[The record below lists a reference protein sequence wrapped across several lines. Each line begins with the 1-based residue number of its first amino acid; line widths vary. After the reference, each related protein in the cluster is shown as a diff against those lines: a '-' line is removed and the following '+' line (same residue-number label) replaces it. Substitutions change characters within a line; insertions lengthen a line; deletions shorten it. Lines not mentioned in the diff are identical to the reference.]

1 MLISETSG
9 RGVPKITSYY
19 GKDSILI
26 RDNNILVTIPLRW
39 INNVGDK
46 VVDKMGDK
54 IKVNKTQR
62 KIIDGMIDYPNVTL
76 PQFMIE
82 IGLGRTAIQNNV
94 TYLRKNGLSERVG
107 SNKTGYWKVKVEQ

>member
-26 RDNNILVTIPLRW
+26 RDNNILVTIPLRL
-39 INNVGDK
+39 IDNVGDK

-54 IKVNKTQR
+54 IKINKTP
-62 KIIDGMIDYPNVTL
+62 K
-76 PQFMIE
+76 E
-82 IGLGRTAIQNNV
+82 NN
-94 TYLRKNGLSERVG
+94 RGNER
-107 SNKTGYWKVKVEQ
+107 

>member
-19 GKDSILI
+19 GKDSIFI
-26 RDNNILVTIPLRW
+26 SDTNILVTIPLRL

-54 IKVNKTQR
+54 INVNKTP
-62 KIIDGMIDYPNVTL
+62 K
-76 PQFMIE
+76 E
-82 IGLGRTAIQNNV
+82 NNRGNEGQSKRHI
-94 TYLRKNGLSERVG
+94 TTIND
-107 SNKTGYWKVKVEQ
+107 

>member
-19 GKDSILI
+19 GKNSILI

-54 IKVNKTQR
+54 IKVNKTQ
-62 KIIDGMIDYPNVTL
+62 KQIIDEMMDNPNVTL
-76 PQFMIE
+76 LQLMIE

-94 TYLRKNGLSERVG
+94 TYLRK
-107 SNKTGYWKVKVEQ
+107 KD

>member
-26 RDNNILVTIPLRW
+26 RNNNILVTIPLIW

-46 VVDKMGDK
+46 VDDKMG
-54 IKVNKTQR
+54 
-62 KIIDGMIDYPNVTL
+62 G
-76 PQFMIE
+76 
-82 IGLGRTAIQNNV
+82 
-94 TYLRKNGLSERVG
+94 
-107 SNKTGYWKVKVEQ
+107 

>member
-26 RDNNILVTIPLRW
+26 RDNNILVTIPLRL
-39 INNVGDK
+39 IDNVGDK

-54 IKVNKTQR
+54 IKINKTP
-62 KIIDGMIDYPNVTL
+62 K
-76 PQFMIE
+76 E
-82 IGLGRTAIQNNV
+82 NN
-94 TYLRKNGLSERVG
+94 R
-107 SNKTGYWKVKVEQ
+107 